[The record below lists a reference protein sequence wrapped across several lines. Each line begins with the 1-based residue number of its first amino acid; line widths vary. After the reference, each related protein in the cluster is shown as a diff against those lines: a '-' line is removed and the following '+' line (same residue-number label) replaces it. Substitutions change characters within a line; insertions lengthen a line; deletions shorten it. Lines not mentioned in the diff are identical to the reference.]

1 MLTHYVANPKSIQQ
15 RGMMNLV
22 EMAVV
27 CETAANILYDNLLRP
42 VLLGHENEAD
52 YDYFADEVG
61 LGMVDNLF

>member
-1 MLTHYVANPKSIQQ
+1 MSVAC
-15 RGMMNLV
+15 
-22 EMAVV
+22 EVV
-27 CETAANILYDNLLRP
+27 ANILYDNLLRP